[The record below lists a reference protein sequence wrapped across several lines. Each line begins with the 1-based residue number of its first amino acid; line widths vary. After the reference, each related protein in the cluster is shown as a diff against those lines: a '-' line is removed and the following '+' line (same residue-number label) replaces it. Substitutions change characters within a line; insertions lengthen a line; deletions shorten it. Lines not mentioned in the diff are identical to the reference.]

1 MTTRNF
7 DLRSIPPSIFETLG
21 NVWIVAGPGWRKH
34 LHWRLQHSLEHNYDT
49 YWLGMGDLG
58 HKVPP
63 SGVLQGKAD
72 IQKLKK
78 VWATSTSTE
87 PSSRPHPQ
95 RILFVEDPQGA
106 GIWSEL
112 TGSTDW
118 IEFLSNSHNGHYD
131 VVIGTGVPLPM
142 SRLVLENTDY
152 CMIRCAG
159 EDNVHFI
166 TNGSR
171 LTEWLDAIG
180 RDIFEDIRIYRKIV
194 SILGNKNRDLV
205 ISLTADTEFLPERI
219 FWWDRHHQ
227 EQVREQVREQ
237 HHVHD
242 FPHPHFP
249 GNEAIKIKLNTI
261 IHLLQEIVKDL

>member
-7 DLRSIPPSIFETLG
+7 DLRSVPMATFESLG
-21 NVWIVAGPGWRKH
+21 NVWLITGPGWRQH
-34 LHWRLQHSLEHNYDT
+34 FHWRFQHSLEHRYDT

-58 HKVPP
+58 HKIPP
-63 SGVLQGKAD
+63 SGILQGKTD
-72 IQKLKK
+72 IRKLKK
-78 VWATSTSTE
+78 SWLE
-87 PSSRPHPQ
+87 SSSQSR

-106 GIWSEL
+106 GVWSEL

-118 IEFLSNSHNGHYD
+118 IEFLANSHDGHYD

-159 EDNVHFI
+159 EENVHFI
-166 TNGSR
+166 TNSSR

-180 RDIFEDIRIYRKIV
+180 RDIFDDIRIYRKIV
-194 SILGNKNRDLV
+194 SILGTKNRDLV
-205 ISLTADTEFLPERI
+205 ISLTAETEFLPERI
-219 FWWDRHHQ
+219 FWWDRN
-227 EQVREQVREQ
+227 
-237 HHVHD
+237 VHEHIGQMD
-242 FPHPHFP
+242 TDEKVNIESGFPTSYSQ
-249 GNEAIKIKLNTI
+249 EAIKIKLNTI